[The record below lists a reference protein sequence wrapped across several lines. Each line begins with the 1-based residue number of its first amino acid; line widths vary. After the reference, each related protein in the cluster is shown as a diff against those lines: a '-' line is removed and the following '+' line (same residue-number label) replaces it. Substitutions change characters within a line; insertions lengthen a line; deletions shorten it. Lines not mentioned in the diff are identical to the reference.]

1 MGRFRPL
8 HVFSASRRYN
18 EVMESKR
25 QWGRTRIV
33 GGRHAFRN
41 AMIVRELKRR
51 ARPPAEVL
59 DAGCGDGSLTATL
72 TRLGYRVSA
81 VDASPLCV
89 ERCRQAVAGM
99 PGGEES
105 ASLVRQS
112 GLDALP
118 FADGSF
124 DASVS
129 GEVLEHVADDAAA
142 ARELGRVL
150 RPGGLC
156 VVTVPADP
164 ALWGIED
171 EWAGHLRRY
180 TERQLADLFS
190 GAGFMVISL
199 RRWGWPMTYIYDRF
213 VFRWWLARRIEQG
226 RANAEAAGAEAS
238 VWVTRLLGAG
248 LSVDRLFLG
257 LPFGIGFI
265 GVFQKPK

>member
-1 MGRFRPL
+1 
-8 HVFSASRRYN
+8 
-18 EVMESKR
+18 MESKR

-33 GGRHAFRN
+33 GGRHAFRQ
-41 AMIVRELKRR
+41 AMIVRELKGR
-51 ARPPAEVL
+51 AWLPAEVL
-59 DAGCGDGSLTATL
+59 DAGCGDGSLTAAL
-72 TRLGYRVSA
+72 SRLGYRVSA

-89 ERCRQAVAGM
+89 ERCRQAVAWM
-99 PGGEES
+99 PQGDES
-105 ASLVRQS
+105 ASRVRQS

-124 DASVS
+124 DACVS

-142 ARELGRVL
+142 ARELWRVL
-150 RPGGLC
+150 RPGGHC

-180 TERQLADLFS
+180 TQRQLADLFG
-190 GAGFMVISL
+190 GAGFAIVSL

-213 VFRWWLARRIEQG
+213 VFRRWLARRIAKG
-226 RANAEAAGAEAS
+226 RANEEATGAEAG

-248 LSVDRLFLG
+248 LSVDRLFVG

-265 GVFQKPK
+265 GVWQKPK